1 VDAPGVAVGLAAA
14 TVTGLVAATALRPV
28 RSRWWLRVYAWV
40 VVATLADYL
49 HGTLRGKFRIWE
61 EELDRLALRG
71 DETVVDLGCGRGVVL
86 LAAAARLPRGR
97 AVGVDVWRGVDQSGN
112 GPAAT
117 RANAAVLGVVDRV
130 ELHTADVRHVPL
142 PGGCADVVVSSLVLH
157 NLPDEQARSAAL
169 GEAVRLLRPG
179 GRLVLLDIAHVD
191 RYAEVLTASGLL
203 DVHHRNAGWRYF
215 VPPRGSRILTAT
227 RPR

>member
-1 VDAPGVAVGLAAA
+1 MGLAAA
-14 TVTGLVAATALRPV
+14 AASGLVAATAVAPV
-28 RSRWWLRVYAWV
+28 RRHRWLRGSAWV
-40 VVATLADYL
+40 LGLSCGATLFSYL
-49 HGTLRGKFRIWE
+49 HGTLRGKFRIWA